1 MFEMRTNSRNTLIR
15 SLLVTCLYY
24 SNLYNKIEQFM
35 RFLRESNMQ
44 TRASSIVAQLIE
56 RN

>member
-15 SLLVTCLYY
+15 SLLVTRLYY

>member
-1 MFEMRTNSRNTLIR
+1 MNSRSTSIR
-15 SLLVTCLYY
+15 SSFVTRSHY
-24 SNLYNKIEQFM
+24 SNLYSRIEQFV

-44 TRASSIVAQLIE
+44 AGASSIVAQLIA

>member
-1 MFEMRTNSRNTLIR
+1 MFEIRMNSRSTSIR
-15 SLLVTCLYY
+15 SSFVTRSHY
-24 SNLYNKIEQFM
+24 SNLYSRIKQSV

-44 TRASSIVAQLIE
+44 AGVSSIVAQLIA